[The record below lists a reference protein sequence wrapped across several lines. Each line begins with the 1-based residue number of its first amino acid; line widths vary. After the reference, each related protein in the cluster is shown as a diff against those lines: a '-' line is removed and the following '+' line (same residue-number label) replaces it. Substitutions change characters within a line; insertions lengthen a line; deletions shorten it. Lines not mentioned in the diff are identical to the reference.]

1 MSNDRILRTLQQDVK
16 IPEVV
21 RKKAD
26 QAFAKIRAEQE
37 ETGMDNKKVV
47 SYNKKR
53 TGRKV
58 FSKRKI
64 AAVAAAA
71 ALATATVT
79 AGTAGRQRNGS
90 IYQSVL
96 HRCGRD
102 RDGRA
107 EYHG

>member
-1 MSNDRILRTLQQDVK
+1 
-16 IPEVV
+16 
-21 RKKAD
+21 
-26 QAFAKIRAEQE
+26 
-37 ETGMDNKKVV
+37 MDNKKVV

-64 AAVAAAA
+64 AAVAAVA

-79 AGTAGRQRNGS
+79 AGVAAYMKWSTGMAEGNAGNGNTAETAGRQRNGS